1 MFNFSDEG
9 NAKMSVKLIGKKRGM
24 TQLFDKSGKMVVC
37 TVIEA
42 QPNLVVQ
49 LKKKNI
55 DGYDAV
61 QIGSEKRKKIN
72 KSLKGHFAK
81 AKVDCLD
88 KLVESKVEN
97 IDEYSVGQEF
107 NVSYFEKG
115 EYIDIAGKSK
125 GKGFQGLMKLHGF
138 KGMPASHG
146 CSRSHRLGGST
157 GWIAGPGRC
166 FPGGKRASRMGA
178 DKMTIQNLLVID
190 VDVEKNLLLV
200 KGSIPGMRNST
211 IYISRSKKKIKA
223 KVKNK

>member
-1 MFNFSDEG
+1 
-9 NAKMSVKLIGKKRGM
+9 MSIKLIGTKRGM
-24 TQLFDKSGKMVVC
+24 TQLFDKSGRMIVC

-42 QPNLVVQ
+42 YPNFVVQ
-49 LKKKNI
+49 LKKKSI

-61 QIGSEKRKKIN
+61 QIGSEKKKKMN
-72 KSLKGHFAK
+72 KPLKGHFEK
-81 AKVDCLD
+81 AKVGNFD
-88 KLVESKVEN
+88 KLVESKVDN
-97 IDEYSVGQEF
+97 IEEYSMGQEF
-107 NVSYFEKG
+107 GVGYFEKG
-115 EYIDIAGKSK
+115 EYIDIIGKSK

-138 KGMPASHG
+138 KGMAASHG

-166 FPGGKRASRMGA
+166 FPGGKRASRMG
-178 DKMTIQNLLVID
+178 DNTVTIQNLLIID

-223 KVKNK
+223 KEKSKK